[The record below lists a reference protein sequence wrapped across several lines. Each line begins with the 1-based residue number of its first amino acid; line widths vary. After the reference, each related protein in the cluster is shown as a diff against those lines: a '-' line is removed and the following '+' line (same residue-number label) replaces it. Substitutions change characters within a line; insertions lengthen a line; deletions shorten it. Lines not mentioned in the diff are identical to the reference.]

1 MSLMKRSRIYDP
13 VGSLRV
19 ALSLAIGLALHGWSA
34 GPSMAQAGKPEAKLA
49 VVRLRTEYKENP
61 LGIDVRKPRLS
72 WQLQAPGRG
81 VVQSAYQIRVA
92 RSAGGLGGG
101 SDQVWDSGRVTSDES
116 TQRAYD
122 GQPLRS
128 GQRYHWQ
135 VRVWDG
141 GGKPSDWS
149 APAFWEMGLLD
160 AADWRA
166 SWIEPDLP
174 EDVKTPG
181 PSPML
186 RHEFKAKGGIERARA
201 YVTSHGLDEI
211 RLNGQAVGD
220 QVLTPG
226 ATSYNKP
233 WQYQAYD
240 VTPLLRNGDNALG
253 VTLGNG
259 WYRGFLAWQD
269 RRNIYGDRLA
279 LLCQGKITYKEGS
292 EAIVGTH
299 AR

>member
-101 SDQVWDSGRVTSDES
+101 SDQVWDSGRVASDES

-141 GGKPSDWS
+141 GGKPSDWTFS
-149 APAFWEMGLLD
+149 TPPTGRRAGSSPTCPKTSRRRGL
-160 AADWRA
+160 RRC
-166 SWIEPDLP
+166 S
-174 EDVKTPG
+174 
-181 PSPML
+181 
-186 RHEFKAKGGIERARA
+186 
-201 YVTSHGLDEI
+201 
-211 RLNGQAVGD
+211 
-220 QVLTPG
+220 
-226 ATSYNKP
+226 ATSSRP
-233 WQYQAYD
+233 RAASS
-240 VTPLLRNGDNALG
+240 G
-253 VTLGNG
+253 
-259 WYRGFLAWQD
+259 RGP
-269 RRNIYGDRLA
+269 
-279 LLCQGKITYKEGS
+279 T
-292 EAIVGTH
+292 
-299 AR
+299 